1 MHRTASVR
9 REQTHVPSMRFVVL
23 YTVLVLVLM
32 VINVAGYG
40 LIALTA

>member
-1 MHRTASVR
+1 
-9 REQTHVPSMRFVVL
+9 MRFVAL

>member
-1 MHRTASVR
+1 MHRTTSVGQ
-9 REQTHVPSMRFVVL
+9 EQAHVPSMKFVAL

-32 VINVAGYG
+32 VINLAGYG